1 MTGYEWYVDYNKV
14 LHYFAP
20 EEEVAPF
27 ALSDNPDNSSTYPY
41 YDFSRAIDATRI
53 ANRVL
58 VIGGYYRSD
67 DTEFILEANGVETI
81 IPLPYKKVHAPTTNP
96 TRIQVWKNTGD
107 DVTPVWVEQTVG
119 LDNMDSLADY
129 DCLFNFGDSLLKF
142 ASAPAELKKSVKI
155 KGRYVVP
162 VVAQLRSD
170 SSYVHY
176 GRWYDKK
183 IVDKDI
189 SSKEEAKDRAKAILS
204 EQAFAKEIVRLRCM
218 QPGLCSGQRLRLIH
232 SILGIDRYYTI
243 AKVRTIVMRG
253 DHAEYIV
260 EMAGSHPNPD
270 IIDNLVELN
279 RKVDHSEIRDDEIL
293 NEYFELIESLTSDD
307 GTPTATATGPRY
319 YVSPATSGDPIKAGF
334 WKCSA

>member
-1 MTGYEWYVDYNKV
+1 
-14 LHYFAP
+14 
-20 EEEVAPF
+20 
-27 ALSDNPDNSSTYPY
+27 
-41 YDFSRAIDATRI
+41 
-53 ANRVL
+53 
-58 VIGGYYRSD
+58 
-67 DTEFILEANGVETI
+67 
-81 IPLPYKKVHAPTTNP
+81 
-96 TRIQVWKNTGD
+96 
-107 DVTPVWVEQTVG
+107 
-119 LDNMDSLADY
+119 
-129 DCLFNFGDSLLKF
+129 
-142 ASAPAELKKSVKI
+142 VKI

-170 SSYVHY
+170 SSYVRY

-204 EQAFAKEIVRLRCM
+204 EQAFAKEVVRLRCM

-253 DHAEYIV
+253 EHAEYIV
-260 EMAGSHPNPD
+260 EMVGSHPNPD

-293 NEYFELIESLTSDD
+293 NEYFELIESLTSLDTPRYWLGKSMMCLLPSGLIPLSRWIDD
-307 GTPTATATGPRY
+307 GTPTAIATGPKY
-319 YVSPATSGDPIKAGF
+319 YCSPLSSGDPIKAGF